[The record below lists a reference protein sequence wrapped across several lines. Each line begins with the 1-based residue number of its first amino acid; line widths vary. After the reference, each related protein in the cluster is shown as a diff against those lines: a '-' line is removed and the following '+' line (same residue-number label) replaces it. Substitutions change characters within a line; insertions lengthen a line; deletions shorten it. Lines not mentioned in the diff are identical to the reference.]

1 MSKTTLVVEATN
13 VTKTYMLGKVPVEAL
28 RGVNLKVESGDFL
41 AILGPSGSGKSTMLN
56 LVGALDKPTSGTLL
70 IDGVDIS
77 KLNDNQLAELRL
89 KIGFV
94 FQFFNLIPR
103 LTAKDNVELSMSIAN
118 MGKAERKKHAIELLE
133 TVGLKDRVNHKPAEL
148 SGGQQQRVAIARA
161 LANNPK
167 FLLLDEPTNDLD
179 IPTLETLE
187 ESLLD
192 FPGAVVLITHDR
204 CMLDRIC
211 NTLLALGNPEQNELF
226 SDYHQWEASLKKLAP
241 PVKAKEEKPTRA
253 PSKAKLSYAEKK
265 EYEQMEEKILK
276 LEEEVRQLNLK
287 LESPEIAQ
295 NPQELQIV
303 CSQIGLLETR
313 IEQHYLRWEELEK
326 KLSNP

>member
-1 MSKTTLVVEATN
+1 MAASIVEAIN

-28 RGVNLKVESGDFL
+28 RGVNLKVETGDFV

-56 LVGALDKPTSGTLL
+56 LIGALDKPTSGTLL

-118 MGKAERKKHAIELLE
+118 MAKAQRKKRAIELLE
-133 TVGLKDRVNHKPAEL
+133 TVGLKDRINHKPAEL

-167 FLLLDEPTNDLD
+167 FLLLDEPTGNVDSKTASEVL
-179 IPTLETLE
+179 TLIKKLNVENNV
-187 ESLLD
+187 SIII
-192 FPGAVVLITHDR
+192 VTHDQH
-204 CMLDRIC
+204 
-211 NTLLALGNPEQNELF
+211 LAR
-226 SDYHQWEASLKKLAP
+226 EARRT
-241 PVKAKEEKPTRA
+241 V
-253 PSKAKLSYAEKK
+253 
-265 EYEQMEEKILK
+265 QMFDG
-276 LEEEVRQLNLK
+276 
-287 LESPEIAQ
+287 EITSEAVNQ
-295 NPQELQIV
+295 Q
-303 CSQIGLLETR
+303 
-313 IEQHYLRWEELEK
+313 
-326 KLSNP
+326 